1 MKKIISKLMWGVFL
15 FSLSMSLTS
24 CDDILGEWSR
34 PTSNRVTPGTDKQ
47 GEVTSITVD
56 LSKIDEKYLDT
67 EKTKLQLTVGDE
79 VTLSFTILPE
89 EMASTEVELT
99 AADATILSI
108 DGLKVKALK
117 EGETKVT
124 AKAGEKTA
132 ECTVTVKAAEI
143 PVTGVSLDKTALAM
157 TIGDAD
163 VQLNVT
169 VTPADATNAD
179 VDWESDDLSVATVD
193 GAGIVHA
200 VADGT
205 ATITAKAGGK
215 SATCTVTVS
224 KKAASIR
231 FVVTAINK
239 TVGDAAFRNAPTI
252 EGDGTV
258 ESYSSSDTDVATVA
272 TDGTVTIKGAGSTTI
287 TVKVANGAKN
297 SYSPNTASYTLTVAK
312 KDGSISYTTTEISK
326 SVGNDAF
333 TNELTKV
340 GDGSVSYASDN
351 TAVATVNATTGE
363 VTIVGAGTANIT
375 ATVADSDTYTYAT
388 TTASYT
394 LTVSQAVKKLD
405 PFGNGGNPLGS

>member
-1 MKKIISKLMWGVFL
+1 MALLTIGMG
-15 FSLSMSLTS
+15 LTS
-24 CDDILGEWSR
+24 CDEQLDNAVVPYTPG
-34 PTSNRVTPGTDKQ
+34 VTPEVDEK

-56 LSKIDEKYLDT
+56 LSKIDEKYLDAGG
-67 EKTKLQLTVGDE
+67 TKLVLTEGDV

-89 EMASTEVELT
+89 EAADTKVELT
-99 AADATILSI
+99 AGDATILSI
-108 DGLKVKALK
+108 DGLKVKVLK

-124 AKAGEKTA
+124 AKAGDKTV
-132 ECTVTVKAAEI
+132 EIPVTVKAAEI
-143 PVTGVSLDKTALAM
+143 PVTGVTLDKTALAM

-169 VTPADATNAD
+169 VTPANATNAD
-179 VDWESDDLSVATVD
+179 VDWESSDLSVATVD

-215 SATCTVTVS
+215 TATCTVTVS
-224 KKAASIR
+224 KKAASIS
-231 FVVTAINK
+231 FAATAINK
-239 TVGDAAFRNAPTI
+239 TIGDVAFKNAPTI

-312 KDGSISYTTTEISK
+312 KAGSISYTTTKINK
-326 SVGNDAF
+326 FVGDVAF

-340 GDGSVSYASDN
+340 GDGFVSYASSDE
-351 TAVATVNATTGE
+351 AVATVDSKTGK
-363 VTIVGAGTANIT
+363 VTIVRAGTTTIAV
-375 ATVADSDTYTYAT
+375 TVSDSDTYTYAT

-394 LTVSQAVKKLD
+394 LIVSQGVKKLD
-405 PFGNGGNPLGS
+405 PFGKGGDPLN

>member
-1 MKKIISKLMWGVFL
+1 MKKISNLLMMALLTIG
-15 FSLSMSLTS
+15 MGLTS
-24 CDDILGEWSR
+24 CDEQLDNAVVPG
-34 PTSNRVTPGTDKQ
+34 VTPEVDEK

-67 EKTKLQLTVGDE
+67 EKTKLQLTVGDV

-89 EMASTEVELT
+89 EAAGTEVELT

-108 DGLKVKALK
+108 DGLKVTALK

-124 AKAGEKTA
+124 AKAGDKTA

-163 VQLNVT
+163 VQLTAT
-169 VTPADATNAD
+169 VKPDNATNAD
-179 VDWESDDLSVATVD
+179 VDWESSDLSVATVD
-193 GAGIVHA
+193 GAGKVHA

-205 ATITAKAGGK
+205 ATITAQAGGK
-215 SATCTVTVS
+215 TATCTVTVS
-224 KKAASIR
+224 KKAASIS
-231 FVVTAINK
+231 FAVTAINK
-239 TVGDAAFRNAPTI
+239 TIGDAAFKNAPTI

-312 KDGSISYTTTEISK
+312 KAGSISYTTTEISK
-326 SVGNDAF
+326 LVGDAAF
-333 TNELTKV
+333 TNALTKV

-388 TTASYT
+388 TTASYK
-394 LTVSQAVKKLD
+394 LTVSQAVDKLD
-405 PFGNGGNPLGS
+405 PFGNGGNPLN